1 MDTHTYKG
9 QLKVNVNGC
18 SRSTTG
24 QWQQKLKV
32 NYRSM
37 STTAQGQL
45 QVNVNNSSRST
56 KGQCQQQ
63 LKVNYRS
70 MSTAAQGQLQVNV
83 NGCSRSTTGQCQQL
97 LKVNCRLRSTLGQ
110 SKLHKL
116 IIYFIQY
123 RNKQKQEVQFEGY
136 MENCRSYLLISHIHY
151 VHVLTPVFCSTLSL
165 HACSSKRKCFHMITK
180 FFI

>member
-9 QLKVNVNGC
+9 QLKVNVKGC

-24 QWQQKLKV
+24 QWQQQLKV

-45 QVNVNNSSRST
+45 QVNLNNSSRST
-56 KGQCQQQ
+56 TGQCQQQ
-63 LKVNYRS
+63 LKVN
-70 MSTAAQGQLQVNV
+70 
-83 NGCSRSTTGQCQQL
+83 
-97 LKVNCRLRSTLGQ
+97 CRLRSTSGQ

-116 IIYFIQY
+116 IIQY

-136 MENCRSYLLISHIHY
+136 MENSRNYILISHIHLCTY
-151 VHVLTPVFCSTLSL
+151 TYTCFLFNPEFTCVFKQKKMFSCDNQSPSIFVFRSL
-165 HACSSKRKCFHMITK
+165 LFGCT
-180 FFI
+180 